1 LIATKRVA
9 IVGGS
14 FDPIH
19 NGHLHVI
26 RKIIETK
33 LFAKVIVMPA
43 GDPWQ
48 KTPIASKSDRFF
60 MAQLALDGLDV
71 DLEDYEVHRSE
82 PSFAID
88 TISFLKNKYP
98 DTTFTWVI
106 GSDALSNLQT
116 WKEIDQLAK
125 EITFLVVARPGHA
138 IDLTAIHPGVN
149 WSEIEISAPDIS
161 ATEIRKA
168 ISEGRDIREW
178 IPGRVLAFIEEK
190 GLYGAA

>member
-1 LIATKRVA
+1 
-9 IVGGS
+9 
-14 FDPIH
+14 
-19 NGHLHVI
+19 
-26 RKIIETK
+26 
-33 LFAKVIVMPA
+33 
-43 GDPWQ
+43 
-48 KTPIASKSDRFF
+48 

-88 TISFLKNKYP
+88 TVTFLKHKYP

-138 IDLTAIHPGVN
+138 IDLTAIHSGVN
-149 WSEIEISAPDIS
+149 WSAIEISAPDIS

-168 ISEGRDIREW
+168 ILEGRDIREW
-178 IPGRVLAFIEEK
+178 IPERVLAFIEEK